1 LLRNNKEDKV
11 TKNILMVMV
20 AFAAGLVGGMLSSM
34 WLRSDGTKVQQEPG
48 PKTVVVANE
57 FHLVDDHGKDRWV
70 LKLSMDG
77 EPNITF
83 INKNGW
89 APMAMG
95 VNKSGLPYF
104 NMVLE
109 PRKKAGPSFVLMDSQ
124 IRNRAL
130 LGLDGE
136 GHPYLTFLDQTGQV
150 RAALGSAELIN
161 PATGLREKRPSS
173 SLVLMDEQGE
183 VVWCSPEFT
192 TLTVQRSQKG
202 HPSSARS
209 VLR

>member
-1 LLRNNKEDKV
+1 MGFLGHLFRNNKEETL
-11 TKNILMVMV
+11 TKNMIMVAV
-20 AFAAGLVGGMLSSM
+20 AFAAGLVGGILSST
-34 WLRSDGTKVQQEPG
+34 WLAGPQQETGSKP
-48 PKTVVVANE
+48 VVVARE
-57 FHLVDDHGKDRWV
+57 FHLVDEHGKDRWV

-109 PRKKAGPSFVLMDSQ
+109 PEKKAGPSIVLMDNQ

-136 GHPYLTFLDQTGQV
+136 GRPYLTFLDPSGRL
-150 RAALGSAELIN
+150 RAALGSAELVN
-161 PATGLREKRPSS
+161 PATGLKEKRPTS
-173 SLVLMDEQGE
+173 SLVLMDEYGE
-183 VVWCSPEFT
+183 VVWSAPDFT
-192 TLTVQRSQKG
+192 TLTVQRS
-202 HPSSARS
+202 SADGAHQTITP
-209 VLR
+209 

>member
-1 LLRNNKEDKV
+1 
-11 TKNILMVMV
+11 
-20 AFAAGLVGGMLSSM
+20 
-34 WLRSDGTKVQQEPG
+34 
-48 PKTVVVANE
+48 
-57 FHLVDDHGKDRWV
+57 LVDDQGKDRWV

-109 PRKKAGPSFVLMDSQ
+109 PSKKAGPSLVLMDSQ

-150 RAALGSAELIN
+150 RAALGSADLIN

-183 VVWCSPEFT
+183 VIWSAPEFT
-192 TLTVQRSQKG
+192 TLAVQRLFKG
-202 HPSSARS
+202 QPSPARS
-209 VLR
+209 ASK

>member
-1 LLRNNKEDKV
+1 V
-11 TKNILMVMV
+11 TKNILMVIV
-20 AFAAGLVGGMLSSM
+20 AFLAGLVGGMLSST
-34 WLRSDGTKVQQEPG
+34 WIRSYEAEVQQELAS
-48 PKTVVVANE
+48 KNVVVASE

-109 PRKKAGPSFVLMDSQ
+109 PHKAAGPSFVLMDNQ

-136 GHPYLTFLDQTGQV
+136 GHPYLTLLDQTGQV
-150 RAALGSAELIN
+150 RAALGRVELTN
-161 PATGLREKRPSS
+161 PATGLREKRPCS
-173 SLVLMDEQGE
+173 SLVLMDENGE
-183 VVWCSPEFT
+183 VVWSAPEFT
-192 TLTVQRSQKG
+192 TLAVQRSFKAQ
-202 HPSSARS
+202 RS
-209 VLR
+209 Q